1 MHVNYQT
8 IHLNK
13 RFPLAISR
21 GIDSGSDNLF
31 VSIVKDNIVGIGE
44 MSPGG
49 SEGAHTALQGQQAL
63 QEFLTNGCD
72 EFTIEQ
78 IYSNARAAG
87 VAACALAALDIA
99 LWDRQAKAAN
109 LPLYRHLGLPLPS
122 VATSVT
128 IGINPPPIVEQRIPL
143 LLDGTGVKSL
153 KIKLGSTQGIDAD
166 KAMYSQVLESSKDYC
181 IQLRVDANGGWNTK
195 DALHMMKWLAERG
208 CDYIEQPIMEGAEA
222 DLAYLY
228 KNRPLPI
235 FIDESCRFAE
245 DVAQWS
251 DCVDGVNI
259 KLMKCGGIT
268 GALQIMSE
276 AKKYNLKTM
285 IGCMGESSLSISA
298 AAALSGAIDHID
310 LDSQLNLAPDPCH
323 GAQLIDGVI
332 MPNDKPGHGANIKP
346 EFNQQTHKQS

>member
-1 MHVNYQT
+1 MHINYQT

-13 RFPLAISR
+13 RYPLAISR

-31 VSIVKDNIVGIGE
+31 VSIIKDNIVGVGE
-44 MSPGG
+44 MSPGV

-63 QEFLTNGCD
+63 QEFLADDCN
-72 EFTIEQ
+72 ESTIEQ
-78 IYSNARAAG
+78 IYINARAAG

-109 LPLYRHLGLPLPS
+109 LPLYRHLGLPLPN
-122 VATSVT
+122 VGTSVT
-128 IGINPPPIVEQRIPL
+128 IGINPPPIVAQRIPL

-268 GALQIMSE
+268 GALQIMRE

-332 MPNDKPGHGANIKP
+332 MPNDKLGHGANIKP
-346 EFNQQTHKQS
+346 EFNQQPHNQS